1 MAAYGR
7 GKIMIRVLLVD
18 DQHLVRSGI
27 AGLLGLTP
35 DIEMVGEAAGGE
47 EALELV
53 AAKVPDVMLL
63 DVRMPGM
70 SGIEVLA
77 RLNEAEYF
85 PPTILLTTFDDDEAL
100 LAGMRAGARGFLLK
114 DISLER
120 LAEDIRHVAAG
131 GSAIR
136 PSITERVLRGLRS
149 LSPEF
154 ECLEP
159 PCRLTSRETEI
170 LRLLASGLNNREV
183 ALALGTAEGTV
194 KNQVSSILSKMGVRD
209 RVRAVLRGIELGWI

>member
-1 MAAYGR
+1 
-7 GKIMIRVLLVD
+7 MIRVLLVD

-77 RLNEAEYF
+77 RL
-85 PPTILLTTFDDDEAL
+85 
-100 LAGMRAGARGFLLK
+100 
-114 DISLER
+114 
-120 LAEDIRHVAAG
+120 
-131 GSAIR
+131 
-136 PSITERVLRGLRS
+136 
-149 LSPEF
+149 
-154 ECLEP
+154 
-159 PCRLTSRETEI
+159 
-170 LRLLASGLNNREV
+170 
-183 ALALGTAEGTV
+183 
-194 KNQVSSILSKMGVRD
+194 
-209 RVRAVLRGIELGWI
+209 